1 MNQFNHYNLNE
12 EDNFENNKIG
22 KEKDEEVN
30 FEVKNYIIQNKISKD
45 SVNGNNVPKRL
56 SKKLKYRSG
65 PEKKRSVNTDNN
77 IDLLKE
83 YKSGNNCTLNMA
95 NDLNCGCAGINDTC
109 FIF

>member
-1 MNQFNHYNLNE
+1 
-12 EDNFENNKIG
+12 
-22 KEKDEEVN
+22 
-30 FEVKNYIIQNKISKD
+30 
-45 SVNGNNVPKRL
+45 
-56 SKKLKYRSG
+56 LKYRSG